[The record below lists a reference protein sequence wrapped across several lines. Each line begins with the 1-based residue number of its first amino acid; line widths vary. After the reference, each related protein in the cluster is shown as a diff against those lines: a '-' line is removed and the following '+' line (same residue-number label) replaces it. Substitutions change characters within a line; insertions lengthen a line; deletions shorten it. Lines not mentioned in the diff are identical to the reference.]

1 METKPQTKGAIEEV
15 KGRLADR
22 WEGRDPFELANR
34 ATAQLMDSTSDWSP
48 PPGVEF
54 KRSPVRLGVGIPD
67 AVTLPR
73 EELLEALQRAMAA
86 PRDRPLRYHFGLGF
100 EQLREHYE
108 RAPSDDMLEVA
119 IAALDACL
127 DYQSVKLELPAS

>member
-1 METKPQTKGAIEEV
+1 MGAKSQTEGDVAKV
-15 KGRLADR
+15 TRKLAER
-22 WEGRDPFELANR
+22 WAERDPFELANR
-34 ATAQLMDSTSDWSP
+34 ATAQLMDSASDWSP
-48 PPGVEF
+48 PPGVDF

-100 EQLREHYE
+100 DRLLGPLAVICLAHIQL
-108 RAPSDDMLEVA
+108 AT
-119 IAALDACL
+119 
-127 DYQSVKLELPAS
+127 